1 MGFFDGVKGKLG
13 FSDDSDWQDGQNQY
27 SDDGYYDDSYNDE
40 GGYYDDESAEYD
52 DYPQDGGNP
61 LSFDEYNPNSFQNVT
76 INTDRELKVA
86 SYDDITD
93 YSSTRSYRSSSPRS
107 SYSSSFT
114 DSSSYSRPSSYS
126 SYGSSSSSYS
136 SSSSDPYSQFDSD
149 IKQISMDPS
158 SRIEIVR
165 PSIYSDVEKIASS
178 FKAGKTVA
186 IVFNSTPADLAK
198 RVLDFSFGVASA
210 LNGTVEKE
218 GIKTFIISKGM
229 RDLSEDERKYL
240 RDQGAIQ

>member
-1 MGFFDGVKGKLG
+1 
-13 FSDDSDWQDGQNQY
+13 
-27 SDDGYYDDSYNDE
+27 
-40 GGYYDDESAEYD
+40 
-52 DYPQDGGNP
+52 
-61 LSFDEYNPNSFQNVT
+61 
-76 INTDRELKVA
+76 
-86 SYDDITD
+86 
-93 YSSTRSYRSSSPRS
+93 
-107 SYSSSFT
+107 
-114 DSSSYSRPSSYS
+114 
-126 SYGSSSSSYS
+126 
-136 SSSSDPYSQFDSD
+136 
-149 IKQISMDPS
+149 MDPS